1 MKRYT
6 MQGAIHDAR
15 VFYQLW
21 LEYRR
26 ANKKPRELR
35 IPAAV
40 PILAGT
46 DHVRRLGTDLVKA
59 IN

>member
-26 ANKKPRELR
+26 ANRKQRKRSHSGWLSR
-35 IPAAV
+35 Y
-40 PILAGT
+40 LAGAG
-46 DHVRRLGTDLVKA
+46 RRA
-59 IN
+59 RA